1 MPLLHPIFSTA
12 VARPDLVV
20 DHLSAYVALAT
31 QEAAATG
38 RDLKVRVIA
47 WVVAGIAALMFMLFA
62 GVATMLGFLHGQFHW
77 VLVLVPGATLLVALG
92 AVVASR
98 RPSPQERFAELR
110 RQVAADIGL
119 LRGAGDN
126 DHGH

>member
-20 DHLSAYVALAT
+20 DHLSAYVALASE
-31 QEAAATG
+31 EAAATG
-38 RDLKVRVIA
+38 RDIKIRAIA
-47 WVVAGIAALMFMLFA
+47 WVVAGIAALLFLLFA
-62 GVATMLGFLHGQFHW
+62 GIATMLGFVHGQFHW
-77 VLVLVPGATLLVALG
+77 ALVLVPGVALLVALG
-92 AVVASR
+92 AVLASR
-98 RPSPQERFAELR
+98 RPSPGERFAELR

-119 LRGAGDN
+119 LRNAGDN

>member
-20 DHLSAYVALAT
+20 DHLSAYVALAS

-38 RDLKVRVIA
+38 RDLKVK
-47 WVVAGIAALMFMLFA
+47 VVALAVAGVAALLFVLFAGIAA
-62 GVATMLGFLHGQFHW
+62 MLGFVHGQFHW
-77 VLVLVPGATLLVALG
+77 ALVLVPGAALLIALG
-92 AVVASR
+92 AMLASR
-98 RPSPQERFAELR
+98 RPTPAERFAELR
-110 RQVAADIGL
+110 RQLAADIGV
-119 LRGAGDN
+119 LRGAGDP